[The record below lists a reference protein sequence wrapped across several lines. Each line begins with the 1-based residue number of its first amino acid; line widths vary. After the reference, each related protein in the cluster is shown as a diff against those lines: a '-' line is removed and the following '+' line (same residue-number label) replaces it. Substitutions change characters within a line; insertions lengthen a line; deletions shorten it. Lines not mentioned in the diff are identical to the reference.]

1 MLFAAKTKGYFVLQ
15 DEYVTLLARTSASRA
30 PLVVEELYECPLADS
45 VALGES
51 LRRLQPKRGPSGYMN
66 AICGVSPAS
75 RLLRHA
81 TLDTKRMKE
90 PGYLTEVLAAQF
102 RVEPEKYLVYV
113 LNAPD
118 GADFDVTKPT
128 HKDAFYCGLAT
139 EEIVATQDKLLA
151 QGIYPDRL
159 ELTSVATLGGVADYL
174 AFKKSKVPALVL
186 EIGNDVTQSFIVSAS
201 GLEASRPVAQ
211 GLKSMVPVVQKE
223 LGLKDEESAKKLF
236 FSGTFDFTG
245 MGPVLVKKLLKE
257 LQSSIGFYEVQTGQ
271 SVGQLLCLSLPPK
284 LAWLGGAIATALGIA
299 PMQLDLL
306 PWLQSRQVTLPESVI
321 AAAAPL
327 DVRWFG
333 LLSLMV
339 SHETS
344 DADLPE
350 KKA

>member
-1 MLFAAKTKGYFVLQ
+1 MLFAAKSKAYFVQQ
-15 DEYVTLLARTSASRA
+15 DEYVTLLARTSAPRA
-30 PLVVEELYECPLADS
+30 PMVIEELCECPLADS
-45 VALGES
+45 VGLSDS
-51 LRRLQPKRGPSGYMN
+51 LRKLQPKRSPGGYVN

-75 RLLRHA
+75 RLLRHTA
-81 TLDTKRMKE
+81 LDPKRVKE
-90 PGYLTEVLAAQF
+90 SGYLSEVLASQF
-102 RVEPEKYLVYV
+102 RVDPDKYLVYV

-128 HKDAFYCGLAT
+128 HKDALFCGIASD
-139 EEIVATQDKLLA
+139 EIVATQDKLLA

-159 ELTSVATLGGVADYL
+159 ELTSVATLGSVVDYL
-174 AFKKSKVPALVL
+174 AFKKSKVPTLVL
-186 EIGNDVTQSFIVSAS
+186 EIGNDVTQSFIVSS
-201 GLEASRPVAQ
+201 EGLEASRPVAH

-299 PMQLDLL
+299 PLQLELL
-306 PWLQSRQVTLPESVI
+306 PWLQSRQITVPENVLS
-321 AAAAPL
+321 AASPL

-339 SHETS
+339 SHDVA
-344 DADLPE
+344 DAVLPE